1 LIHQL
6 GQQVLQQVC
15 HQIKLWGDKAVQ
27 VAVNISAK
35 ELADPQFI
43 SRLEHILSES
53 GISPALLELE
63 ITESSLLPERA
74 GHTQQTMLQ
83 LRQLGISLAIDD
95 FGTGYS
101 SLSYLRHLPI
111 NSLKIDRSF
120 IKALPENTSD
130 RQITTAIIAMASA
143 LGLSVIAEG
152 IETKAQQEFLVS
164 AGCQYGQGYL
174 FGKPLGLGSGMGSA
188 PLGSGTVPDPMPDP
202 VPDPKLLHIC
212 YADDYLLF

>member
-1 LIHQL
+1 MT
-6 GQQVLQQVC
+6 G
-15 HQIKLWGDKAVQ
+15 VQ
-27 VAVNISAK
+27 TC
-35 ELADPQFI
+35 
-43 SRLEHILSES
+43 
-53 GISPALLELE
+53 ALP
-63 ITESSLLPERA
+63 ICSLLPERA

-174 FGKPLGLGSGMGSA
+174 FGHPTIGVRHGA
-188 PLGSGTVPDPMPDP
+188 
-202 VPDPKLLHIC
+202 
-212 YADDYLLF
+212 